1 MHLLSKLGHSD
12 LTSHY
17 DSTVKY
23 IIYLVIRRDI
33 LDLNPLK
40 AKVLKLSFLSTELL
54 KTIRLRYHTIKL
66 SSNPF
71 KASVTELTLHLMKKA
86 AELNKKK

>member
-23 IIYLVIRRDI
+23 IICLVIRRDI
-33 LDLNPLK
+33 LDLNLLK
-40 AKVLKLSFLSTELL
+40 AKVLKLSELL
-54 KTIRLRYHTIKL
+54 KTIRLRYDTIKL

-71 KASVTELTLHLMKKA
+71 KVAVTELTLHLMKKA